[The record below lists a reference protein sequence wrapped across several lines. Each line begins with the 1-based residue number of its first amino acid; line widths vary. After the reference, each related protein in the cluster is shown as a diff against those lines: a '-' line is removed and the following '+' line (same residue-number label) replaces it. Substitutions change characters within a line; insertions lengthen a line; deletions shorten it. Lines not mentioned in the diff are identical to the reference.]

1 MLTSENTL
9 TVLFQLLD
17 QVCLYVSE
25 PFSELH
31 NQVQMG
37 LLHLPEKLKKYS
49 FLVKEF
55 PII

>member
-9 TVLFQLLD
+9 TVLLQLLD

-49 FLVKEF
+49 FLVKDF

>member
-25 PFSELH
+25 PFSELY
-31 NQVQMG
+31 NQVQMR